1 MAAIKTRTVP
11 ALDKAIGILELL
23 TQSRGGLSLPE
34 LVEEAKLPKS
44 SVHYLLVTLERR
56 GYVERSERTGR
67 YLLGHKL
74 FVLANSA
81 LAGLGLSHFAMPHL
95 SALRMRTGL
104 TVHMA
109 ILDQHEAV
117 VIAKQAAP
125 RDAVASW
132 VGKRMELHC
141 TGLGKVLLAYQPREA
156 IDRILGQHRLGRHN
170 ENTIVNPQRLR
181 EDLLHVEQMGYALD
195 DEEDEIGVRCI
206 GMPVFSKDLTPVAAI
221 SLAGTTNEI
230 CPENFTV
237 LISELKRASAAM
249 CSQIRTLAA
258 VA

>member
-1 MAAIKTRTVP
+1 MPAVKTRTVP
-11 ALDKAIGILELL
+11 SLDKAINILELL
-23 TQSRGGLSLPE
+23 TQSRAGLSLPE
-34 LVEEAKLPKS
+34 LVAEAQLPKS
-44 SVHYLLVTLERR
+44 SIHYLLVTLERR
-56 GYVERSERTGR
+56 GYVERSDRTGR
-67 YLLGHKL
+67 YLLGQKL

-81 LAGLGLSHFAMPHL
+81 LAGMGLSHCATPHL

-109 ILDQHEAV
+109 ILEQNEAV
-117 VIAKQAAP
+117 VIAKQSAP

-141 TGLGKVLLAYQPREA
+141 TGLGKVLLAYQTPEA
-156 IDRILGQHRLGRHN
+156 IDRLLSEHRLGRHN
-170 ENTIVNPQRLR
+170 ENTIVNPKRLR
-181 EDLLHVEQMGYALD
+181 EDLSRVEQLGYALD

-206 GMPVFSKDLTPVAAI
+206 GMPVFVNGKTPVAAI

-230 CPENFTV
+230 CPENFNSLV
-237 LISELKRASAAM
+237 AEMKRAASTLCWQM
-249 CSQIRTLAA
+249 RTAS